1 MSRLSGGRHAECALR
16 LPYISTLAQHGIR
29 YPMYVE
35 FDMAQTFAD
44 NGQVPVIYLVE
55 PTAQNLQIV
64 TSDLSRGL
72 YSASAC
78 NGSLSFI

>member
-1 MSRLSGGRHAECALR
+1 
-16 LPYISTLAQHGIR
+16 
-29 YPMYVE
+29 MYVE